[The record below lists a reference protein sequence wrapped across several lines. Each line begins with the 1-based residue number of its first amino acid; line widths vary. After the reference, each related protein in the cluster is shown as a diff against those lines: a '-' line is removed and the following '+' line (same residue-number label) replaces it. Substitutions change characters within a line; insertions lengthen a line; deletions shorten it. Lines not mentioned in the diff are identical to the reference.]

1 MVILEISVL
10 SAETI
15 ANQKKQSLS
24 NNIENYATFVYS
36 NFILSS
42 TPKNRSFSKVQFLL
56 FA

>member
-24 NNIENYATFVYS
+24 NNTENYATFVYS